1 MTPEQC
7 AKDLHSILIEI
18 KKLMENILASEDAKY
33 DILRVLDIDKL
44 IDNNAKEEELL
55 LRFDA
60 LEKKRQDSV
69 ENFAILN
76 GCGTELSLS
85 ELSKFMSEDNKQL
98 CIKVSDDIRV
108 LTEQLSTAAE
118 RNRHIL
124 ANNAEIIGSILKIM
138 DGAISQK
145 YDNSGS
151 ECEERHSLH
160 LLDHTV

>member
-98 CIKVSDDIRV
+98 CIKVADDIRV

>member
-1 MTPEQC
+1 MNPEKC
-7 AKDLHSILIEI
+7 AQDLHSILIEI

-44 IDNNAKEEELL
+44 IENNAKEEELL

-60 LEKKRQDSV
+60 LEKKRLDSV
-69 ENFAILN
+69 ENFALLN
-76 GCGTELSLS
+76 GCGSELSLT
-85 ELSKFMSEDNKQL
+85 ELTKFMSEDSKNL
-98 CIKVSDDIRV
+98 CVKVAEDIRV

-124 ANNAEIIGSILKIM
+124 ANNTEIIGNILKIM

-151 ECEERHSLH
+151 ECDDKHNLH

>member
-1 MTPEQC
+1 MNPEQC
-7 AKDLHSILIEI
+7 AQDLHSILIEI

-44 IDNNAKEEELL
+44 IENNAKEEELL

-60 LEKKRQDSV
+60 LEKKRQDAV
-69 ENFAILN
+69 ENFAFLN
-76 GCGTELSLS
+76 GCSTELSLS
-85 ELSKFMSEDNKQL
+85 ELSVFMSEDNRNL
-98 CIKVSDDIRV
+98 CVKVSNDIRL
-108 LTEQLSTAAE
+108 LTERLSSSAE

-145 YDNSGS
+145 YDHSGS
-151 ECEERHSLH
+151 ECEDKHNLH